1 MTYHLFLPRF
11 VHFKKAHIQEVHVKL
26 PRCHIPRSG
35 DFNFRA
41 EFVETALLG
50 SKCDYNGTLVVVRDD
65 AALNL
70 PCAQQA
76 EYSNRHNGERAE
88 SSNRH
93 NGERAESSNRHNVE
107 RQRAE
112 SSNRHNGERAESSN
126 RCKGEHAEYSNRCN
140 GEQAECLR
148 GLKSLGVWVL
158 QYMRDFI
165 ACRVTTERNNNLGSH
180 CEEVENAVD
189 VKELEKNLFN
199 NIVSALENQ
208 VCDNLP

>member
-1 MTYHLFLPRF
+1 MGPKSMTYQVFLPRF

-88 SSNRH
+88 SSNR
-93 NGERAESSNRHNVE
+93 
-107 RQRAE
+107 
-112 SSNRHNGERAESSN
+112 
-126 RCKGEHAEYSNRCN
+126 CKGEHVEYSNGCN

-208 VCDNLP
+208 VCNNLP